1 MADAPHG
8 VTDPELRERL
18 NRIQQQLSTGL
29 EGVDPH
35 HKLAGRPATYR
46 VIAGR
51 TFEIVFRDVTS
62 ITEAEMLGLKR
73 VIGEECYCSVEP
85 QTAETVSVRV
95 VVPLKAR

>member
-8 VTDPELRERL
+8 VTDPELREQL

-29 EGVDPH
+29 ERVDPH

-51 TFEIVFRDVTS
+51 TFEIVFRDVTG
-62 ITEAEMLGLKR
+62 ITEAEVLGLKR
-73 VIGEECYCSVEP
+73 VIGEDCYCSVEP
-85 QTAETVSVRV
+85 QTAETLTVRV
-95 VVPLKAR
+95 VVPLKAQ

>member
-29 EGVDPH
+29 ESVDPH
-35 HKLAGRPATYR
+35 HRLAGRPMTYR

-62 ITEAEMLGLKR
+62 ITEAEILGLKR
-73 VIGEECYCSVEP
+73 VIGDECYCSVQP
-85 QTAETVSVRV
+85 QTAETLTVRV
-95 VVPLKAR
+95 VVPLKAP

>member
-1 MADAPHG
+1 MTDAPHG

-29 EGVDPH
+29 ERVDPH

-51 TFEIVFRDVTS
+51 TFEIVFRDVTG
-62 ITEAEMLGLKR
+62 ITEAEVLGLKR
-73 VIGEECYCSVEP
+73 VIGEDCYCSVEP
-85 QTAETVSVRV
+85 QTAETLTVRV
-95 VVPLKAR
+95 VVPLKAQ